1 MNKFNSNKK
10 PLAWISALLLTAVV
24 AGCGG
29 QDPIL
34 GGGAGTNSGPT
45 GLSAANLLGTAA
57 PFGIAATAGVQNTGA
72 TTINGDVVLSPVSGA
87 SCNAVA
93 VNSGTLGTFGLCGGS
108 PPTLAGSSQVYSS
121 YYDPSSAVSGVKAD
135 MNTGFLSLTPPAG
148 PFTRWSDQHSGRHDV
163 RWSNRE
169 RARGRNKHV
178 PRRGLSILDVHHGHR

>member
-148 PFTRWSDQHSGRHDV
+148 PPAAGSLGGAEQTCSTPG
-163 RWSNRE
+163 
-169 RARGRNKHV
+169 
-178 PRRGLSILDVHHGHR
+178 SINP